1 YCAYSSQGE
10 HRLLH
15 CRRARTI
22 PPYNELYTPYLR
34 TVGLFGVHELV
45 RMRLDHDLI
54 TALIERWRP
63 ETHTFHMPEGECTVT
78 LQDVNIISGLPVN
91 GRAVTGRTSGQ
102 WIQMIDDF
110 LGHTLD
116 VGSTEIKGSQLKL
129 QWLNENFRAL
139 PPNPTP
145 LHVERYA
152 RAYMLC
158 LIGGFL
164 FPNKSTQYVHLMM
177 EENKELVKEMEN
189 GKNRLKDVIE
199 EQRMVI
205 KEKEVEIEGLMKLK
219 KKVLND
225 DDGGDEGLKAAME
238 SALSDLNRAVR
249 ACKLVFFVSLLMVA
263 LLILSLTVCG
273 SIVKIVVK
281 RS

>member
-1 YCAYSSQGE
+1 
-10 HRLLH
+10 
-15 CRRARTI
+15 
-22 PPYNELYTPYLR
+22 
-34 TVGLFGVHELV
+34 
-45 RMRLDHDLI
+45 MRLDHDLI

-129 QWLNENFRAL
+129 RWLNENLGAL

-164 FPNKSTQYVHLMM
+164 FPNKSTQYVHLMWLPLLGDFRYAGSLSWGSACLAWLYREM
-177 EENKELVKEMEN
+177 CRASHVLAEQISGPLFILQIWVWDHFSFIARTPSDTISWDVEEFEHMPY
-189 GKNRLKDVIE
+189 G
-199 EQRMVI
+199 
-205 KEKEVEIEGLMKLK
+205 
-219 KKVLND
+219 
-225 DDGGDEGLKAAME
+225 
-238 SALSDLNRAVR
+238 VR
-249 ACKLVFFVSLLMVA
+249 
-263 LLILSLTVCG
+263 
-273 SIVKIVVK
+273 
-281 RS
+281 

>member
-1 YCAYSSQGE
+1 
-10 HRLLH
+10 
-15 CRRARTI
+15 
-22 PPYNELYTPYLR
+22 
-34 TVGLFGVHELV
+34 
-45 RMRLDHDLI
+45 MRLDHDLI

>member
-1 YCAYSSQGE
+1 
-10 HRLLH
+10 
-15 CRRARTI
+15 
-22 PPYNELYTPYLR
+22 
-34 TVGLFGVHELV
+34 
-45 RMRLDHDLI
+45 
-54 TALIERWRP
+54 
-63 ETHTFHMPEGECTVT
+63 MPEGECTVT

>member
-1 YCAYSSQGE
+1 
-10 HRLLH
+10 
-15 CRRARTI
+15 
-22 PPYNELYTPYLR
+22 
-34 TVGLFGVHELV
+34 
-45 RMRLDHDLI
+45 
-54 TALIERWRP
+54 
-63 ETHTFHMPEGECTVT
+63 
-78 LQDVNIISGLPVN
+78 
-91 GRAVTGRTSGQ
+91 
-102 WIQMIDDF
+102 MIDDF